1 MDMLHEERQLKAFYK
16 STPEYAEGTFS
27 DTSLG
32 RVTTVPAETVLQ
44 DQVENAPALGGGR
57 PYLLWHTL

>member
-1 MDMLHEERQLKAFYK
+1 MLKGLFLTRR
-16 STPEYAEGTFS
+16 
-27 DTSLG
+27 LG